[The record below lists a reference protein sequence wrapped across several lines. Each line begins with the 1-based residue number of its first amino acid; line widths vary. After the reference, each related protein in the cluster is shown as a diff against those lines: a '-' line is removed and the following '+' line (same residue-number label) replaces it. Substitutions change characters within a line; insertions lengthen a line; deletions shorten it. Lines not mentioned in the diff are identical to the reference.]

1 MVDRTSFNR
10 VLGPHLLPLPIYPEV
25 SGQQKL
31 LFLFNRSLSCHI
43 LQIGATPRTFP
54 NGPMPIQAFD
64 RPEEPQERTD
74 IFGHLIAVLGQ
85 QKQRVDN
92 LPNRNH
98 RSITGSFISGSIRS
112 PKFLLLTYPPSLSL
126 SLRESCP
133 QNGFPGHLT
142 FRLFSCGSPH
152 RTIGNSGPPILGDPS
167 VSSFEWQPFMAD
179 RDRSL
184 R

>member
-1 MVDRTSFNR
+1 MVDRTPFNR
-10 VLGPHLLPLPIYPEV
+10 GPRPTPPSTPHLSRSLRTTKP
-25 SGQQKL
+25 
-31 LFLFNRSLSCHI
+31 LFLFNRGPSCHT
-43 LQIGATPRTFP
+43 LQIGAAP
-54 NGPMPIQAFD
+54 NILPNEPMPIQAFD

-74 IFGHLIAVLGQ
+74 IFGHLISVLGQ

-92 LPNRNH
+92 LPNRDH
-98 RSITGSFISGSIRS
+98 RSITGSLISGSIRS
-112 PKFLLLTYPPSLSL
+112 PKFLRLTYPPSLSL
-126 SLRESCP
+126 SLRENRP

-152 RTIGNSGPPILGDPS
+152 RTIGNSGPPTLGDPS
-167 VSSFEWQPFMAD
+167 VSSFEWQPFMAG